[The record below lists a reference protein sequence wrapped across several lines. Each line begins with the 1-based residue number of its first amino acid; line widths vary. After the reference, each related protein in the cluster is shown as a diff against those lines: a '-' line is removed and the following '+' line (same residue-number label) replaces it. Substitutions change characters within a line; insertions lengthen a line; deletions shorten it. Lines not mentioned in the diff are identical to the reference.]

1 MMTQQHFQKEIH
13 SELSYHV
20 ELPLHL
26 NFYFCCAV
34 QPNPSLLSRTGGN
47 RFCTGDLCRLQQG
60 SGCSFKGVAPIA
72 SPALSTERG
81 FCPTDLPCPHL
92 PFLEAYSFWRQA
104 AVPVPGAECSFPLSA
119 EISSPYRQPA
129 LESPS
134 FLCPII
140 NINHNLADE
149 KKFPVF
155 VISCQSSP
163 SFSQFGKTNVRCS
176 MSRGLTKWGCCRP
189 RRRILNMRSCCG
201 PQEELWGLPAVLWG
215 RRTSGT
221 CHTAGLAL
229 TWEGTMLWSLLHSPH
244 GYPGLATKSQP
255 GLCLQG
261 GQSLSPSSGTFLG

>member
-1 MMTQQHFQKEIH
+1 MLLLH
-13 SELSYHV
+13 SPQRED
-20 ELPLHL
+20 
-26 NFYFCCAV
+26 FV
-34 QPNPSLLSRTGGN
+34 QWI
-47 RFCTGDLCRLQQG
+47 CH
-60 SGCSFKGVAPIA
+60 APTC
-72 SPALSTERG
+72 L
-81 FCPTDLPCPHL
+81 
-92 PFLEAYSFWRQA
+92 FWRLIRFG
-104 AVPVPGAECSFPLSA
+104 VPVPGAECSFPLSG

-176 MSRGLTKWGCCRP
+176 MSRGLTKQGCCRP
-189 RRRILNMRSCCG
+189 RRGILNMRSCCG
-201 PQEELWGLPAVLWG
+201 PQEQLWGLPAVLWG

-229 TWEGTMLWSLLHSPH
+229 TWEGTMLWSLLHSAH
-244 GYPGLATKSQP
+244 GYPGLATASQP
-255 GLCLQG
+255 RAEPAGRAELVPSLWDIPGMNKGVLRVGQGLL
-261 GQSLSPSSGTFLG
+261 SLLSP